1 MSVAPT
7 NSRPS
12 ARTDADMKKGA
23 QAEATRA
30 QVKENH
36 MLSNAAELVP
46 ASKAGKRLSP
56 EETTK
61 IETDRMRQW
70 VADRVAAC
78 QKDPVLESVTLTPVL
93 AKLLLER
100 NTENRPISEVGL
112 ERIKRDI
119 ERNHWQF
126 NGEPII
132 VAKDGQLNDGQ
143 HRCRAVVETGIPVR
157 MVIVFGPQR
166 DSRLTLD
173 QGVTRTV
180 GHYLTMLGH
189 TDANALAG
197 VGNNIYSY
205 QSLGYLSARGRDRAT
220 KSECRDLV
228 EETKGIAESLSFVSR
243 KGAGAV
249 ASRSTLA
256 FVHWALARRAGERAA
271 NAFMSKLLNG
281 ANLPKGSPILY
292 ARNRLIEIKSKI
304 NLNEKAEMMF
314 RAFNLWAAG
323 ETDCKRIPL
332 MGGKLPKIE
341 KVVIDL
347 PEED

>member
-1 MSVAPT
+1 MNTPT
-7 NSRPS
+7 NFLTS
-12 ARTDADMKKGA
+12 ARHSGEGGQKEGSR
-23 QAEATRA
+23 AEAGS
-30 QVKENH
+30 QKENH
-36 MLSNAAELVP
+36 MLSNVAELVP
-46 ASKAGKRLSP
+46 ASKTGKRLSP

-61 IETDRMRQW
+61 IETERMRQW
-70 VADRVAAC
+70 VADRVSAC
-78 QKDPVLESVTLTPVL
+78 QKEPVLESVTLTPVL
-93 AKLLLER
+93 ARLLLER
-100 NTENRPISEVGL
+100 NTDNRPISEVGL

-132 VAKDGQLNDGQ
+132 IAKDGQLNDGQ
-143 HRCRAVVETGIPVR
+143 HRCRAVVETGVPVR

-189 TDANALAG
+189 TDSNALAS
-197 VGNNIYSY
+197 VGNNIFSY
-205 QSLGYLSARGRDRAT
+205 QNLGYLSTNGRDRAT

-243 KGAGAV
+243 KGAA
-249 ASRSTLA
+249 AISSRSTLA
-256 FVHWALARRAGERAA
+256 FVHWALSRKAGERAA
-271 NAFMSKLLNG
+271 NSFMSKLLSG

-292 ARNRLIEIKSKI
+292 ARNRLIEIKGKV

-314 RAFNLWAAG
+314 RAFNLWATG

-341 KVVIDL
+341 KVMIAL
-347 PEED
+347 SEEE